1 MEEEEH
7 RDHHQEQHRYQ
18 HHYPTVDS
26 AILDNDWKAVQYLM
40 TKKVRV
46 NNPSRVAL
54 ALVKKGN
61 DFLIDT
67 FISSYSLEEGYVRSL
82 QYPAAYMG
90 RVDIVKKSVDRG
102 GGIVIYDIVAGIV
115 DSSRINDLVV
125 VIGKL
130 TNSERRDR
138 VMMYAMKRAIMMEQM
153 MVVRT
158 LLPLMPPS
166 SYQEIVETA
175 IYQQSSSTT
184 TTSGTTTG
192 TTTMDNLVRYMITN
206 YSHHLTD
213 PNRVAMMLAETDNWD
228 LIDSIIDG
236 DIDYRNIGYTAV
248 RNGDIDGGILFL
260 RRYRIPI
267 DWTLIAELSRSSSL
281 SPSPS
286 PSPH

>member
-1 MEEEEH
+1 
-7 RDHHQEQHRYQ
+7 
-18 HHYPTVDS
+18 
-26 AILDNDWKAVQYLM
+26 M

-67 FISSYSLEEGYVRSL
+67 FISSYSPSSREYVRSL

-175 IYQQSSSTT
+175 IYQQSTN
-184 TTSGTTTG
+184 GT

-228 LIDSIIDG
+228 LIEVGIIDG

-260 RRYRIPI
+260 RRHRIPI
-267 DWTLIAELSRSSSL
+267 DWTLIAELSRSSSSSL